1 GCREDSSVS
10 AGFCF
15 CGIGIPEAG
24 DVDSSAF
31 TTIFKRH
38 FYGSRW
44 LSGCLCRQCQKGASI
59 LDQLA
64 YGMVLP
70 YCTAAS
76 KMETNASV
84 NYFYVAGVLE
94 ENIKAVN
101 A

>member
-1 GCREDSSVS
+1 
-10 AGFCF
+10 
-15 CGIGIPEAG
+15 
-24 DVDSSAF
+24 
-31 TTIFKRH
+31 
-38 FYGSRW
+38 
-44 LSGCLCRQCQKGASI
+44 

-70 YCTAAS
+70 HRTAAS

-94 ENIKAVN
+94 ENIKALN